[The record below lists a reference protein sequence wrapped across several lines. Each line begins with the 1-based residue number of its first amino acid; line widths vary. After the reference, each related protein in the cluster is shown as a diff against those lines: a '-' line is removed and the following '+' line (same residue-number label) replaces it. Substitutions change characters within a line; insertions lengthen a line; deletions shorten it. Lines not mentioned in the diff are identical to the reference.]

1 MPGIKRTETAE
12 GRDLCISGSCERTL
26 LSARDLWN
34 IGNSSNEYYKC
45 SGNTLSAGLTTMG
58 EISTRSGSQVFT
70 VLLWTALSIAMVII
84 GSMHVDNCPVE
95 PKIPI
100 YLIVAGVFHLVAF
113 ALLPLKLVGDKLAYA
128 IESIMALF
136 SFCWFI
142 AGSVWVFRIYQDNPR
157 RCNDLVYKF
166 AFGILIFEYIFL
178 AFLVAVICLCTCCA
192 GCLGLMASETTIETH
207 VGEHSP
213 EDVEALK

>member
-1 MPGIKRTETAE
+1 MGEV
-12 GRDLCISGSCERTL
+12 
-26 LSARDLWN
+26 SAR
-34 IGNSSNEYYKC
+34 
-45 SGNTLSAGLTTMG
+45 
-58 EISTRSGSQVFT
+58 STGSQFFT
-70 VLLWTALSIAMVII
+70 VLLWTALSIAMIII

-113 ALLPLKLVGDKLAYA
+113 VLIPLKLIAEKVAYA
-128 IESIMALF
+128 IEGVLGLF

-142 AGSVWVFRIYQDNPR
+142 AGSVWVFRVYQDNPR
-157 RCNDLVYKF
+157 RCNDLAYKF

-178 AFLVAVICLCTCCA
+178 AFVVAVVCLCTCCA
-192 GCLGLMASETTIETH
+192 GLLAAASDRETPASTA
-207 VGEHSP
+207 SP

>member
-1 MPGIKRTETAE
+1 MGV
-12 GRDLCISGSCERTL
+12 ISATL
-26 LSARDLWN
+26 
-34 IGNSSNEYYKC
+34 
-45 SGNTLSAGLTTMG
+45 
-58 EISTRSGSQVFT
+58 
-70 VLLWTALSIAMVII
+70 

-100 YLIVAGVFHLVAF
+100 YLIVAGVFHLLSF
-113 ALLPLKLVGDKLAYA
+113 ILIPLKMVAEKLAYS
-128 IESIMALF
+128 IESLLGIF

-142 AGSVWVFRIYQDNPR
+142 AGSVWVFGVYQDNPR

-178 AFLVAVICLCTCCA
+178 AFLVAVICLFTCCA
-192 GCLGLMASETTIETH
+192 GFLVASGTENPASNP
-207 VGEHSP
+207 SP

>member
-1 MPGIKRTETAE
+1 
-12 GRDLCISGSCERTL
+12 
-26 LSARDLWN
+26 
-34 IGNSSNEYYKC
+34 
-45 SGNTLSAGLTTMG
+45 MG
-58 EISTRSGSQVFT
+58 EISTTSGSQLFS
-70 VLLWTALSIAMVII
+70 VLLWTALSIAMIII
-84 GSMHVDNCPVE
+84 GSMHVDNCPIE

-113 ALLPLKLVGDKLAYA
+113 ALLPLKLVGDRLAYA
-128 IESIMALF
+128 IESVMALF

-142 AGSVWVFRIYQDNPR
+142 AGSVWVFRIYQENPR

-192 GCLGLMASETTIETH
+192 GFLGVIVANGNTETP
-207 VGEHSP
+207 VRDHSP
-213 EDVEALK
+213 VDVEALK